1 MIVRLQFKPAKT
13 HRVLNL
19 TFENETE
26 VIAQLAKPRAYIT
39 KPEGDYLEFQPSAL
53 YLGISVKRKPYSGEE
68 IRSLLPHE
76 SVRSEVDLDDFYDI
90 PTGSVRVRYSAWHP
104 TEEVGIPLEVVSDW
118 IDVPPLSEI

>member
-1 MIVRLQFKPAKT
+1 MIVHPQFEPTKA

-26 VIAQLAKPRAYIT
+26 VIAQLAKPRAFIS
-39 KPEGDYLEFQPSAL
+39 KPEGDYLEFQPSAR
-53 YLGISVKRKPYSGEE
+53 YLGISVKRKPYSGDE
-68 IRSLLPHE
+68 IRSVLPHE
-76 SVRSEVDLDDFYDI
+76 SVRSEVDLDDLYDI

-104 TEEVGIPLEVVSDW
+104 TEEAGIPLEVVSDW